1 MNEAASSRPPYH
13 VILPAFLN
21 LNLNLN
27 LTRMF
32 RTLLSLLAIVILAG
46 CSRPGDSE
54 ARRAHELLEGGRFEE
69 ARTLLDSSL
78 KQTPDSPALR
88 QERLHLALLLG
99 QPEIAAAEARQI
111 IRLNPKAQPYREPL
125 KDRLPAVRANA
136 LKALALDPPEKPS
149 PDSIIKAGFKDPDPT
164 VRREAAE
171 ATRILDSKEAIRI
184 LRTAAKDSDWL
195 TRAAAARLYG
205 QRGDTTL
212 IPDLFRML
220 QDADSYVRRFARRS
234 LLELADKAKPEAY
247 LPSLKSK
254 DRTTQIVAAL
264 ALVRL
269 NDGRGAEVLLAEISN
284 PLGIERIECVKAISK
299 LVDPRV
305 VPALRTATGDKDPE
319 VRVVSL
325 IALGLLKDKDSAPLL
340 KKISADPAA
349 PTDVK
354 LAAAKALD
362 LLQKPVETP

>member
-1 MNEAASSRPPYH
+1 MAQALLFLLLPP
-13 VILPAFLN
+13 LFL
-21 LNLNLN
+21 
-27 LTRMF
+27 
-32 RTLLSLLAIVILAG
+32 SG

-69 ARTLLDSSL
+69 ARTLIDTSL
-78 KQTPDSPALR
+78 KETPDSPSLR
-88 QERLHLALLLG
+88 QERMHLALLLS

-111 IRLNPKAQPYREPL
+111 LRLNPKAQPYREPL
-125 KDRLPAVRANA
+125 KDRLPAVRASA
-136 LKALALDPPEKPS
+136 LKALSLDPPDRPS
-149 PDSIIKAGFKDPDPT
+149 PSSLIKAGLKDPDPT

-171 ATRILDSKEAIRI
+171 ATRILDSKQAIKI

-195 TRAAAARLYG
+195 TRATAARLFG
-205 QRGDTTL
+205 QRGNPDL
-212 IPDLFRML
+212 IPDLFKML

-234 LLELADKAKPEAY
+234 LLELAEKAKPEAY
-247 LPSLKSK
+247 LPSLKSP

-269 NDGRGAEVLLAEISN
+269 NDGRGAEVLLEEIAN
-284 PLGIERIECVKAISK
+284 PLGIERVECVKAVSK

-325 IALGLLKDKDSAPLL
+325 IALGLLKDKDSAPLF
-340 KKISADPAA
+340 KKISADPTS
-349 PTDVK
+349 PKDVK

-362 LLQKPVETP
+362 LLTKPADQP

>member
-1 MNEAASSRPPYH
+1 
-13 VILPAFLN
+13 
-21 LNLNLN
+21 
-27 LTRMF
+27 MF

-69 ARTLLDSSL
+69 ARTLLDTSL

-99 QPEIAAAEARQI
+99 HAAAEARQI

-184 LRTAAKDSDWL
+184 LRTASKDSDWL
-195 TRAAAARLYG
+195 TRATAARLYG

-269 NDGRGAEVLLAEISN
+269 NDGRGAEVLLTEIAN
-284 PLGIERIECVKAISK
+284 PLGIERVECVKAISK

-340 KKISADPAA
+340 KKISADPAS
-349 PTDVK
+349 PKEVK

-362 LLQKPVETP
+362 LLTRPSDQP

>member
-69 ARTLLDSSL
+69 ARTLLDTSL

-340 KKISADPAA
+340 KKISADPAS
-349 PTDVK
+349 PKEVK

-362 LLQKPVETP
+362 LLTKPADQP

>member
-1 MNEAASSRPPYH
+1 
-13 VILPAFLN
+13 
-21 LNLNLN
+21 
-27 LTRMF
+27 MF
-32 RTLLSLLAIVILAG
+32 RSVLPLAIILSLAG

-54 ARRAHELLEGGRFEE
+54 ARRAHELLESGRFEE

-78 KQTPDSPALR
+78 KKNSDNPALR

-111 IRLNPKAQPYREPL
+111 LRLNPKAQPYRRPL
-125 KDRLPAVRANA
+125 EDRLPAVRANA
-136 LKALALDPPEKPS
+136 LKALALDPPERPNPGS
-149 PDSIIKAGFKDPDPT
+149 LIKTGLRDPDPT

-171 ATRILDSKEAIRI
+171 ATRILTSQEALKI
-184 LRTAAKDSDWL
+184 LRSAAKDSDWL
-195 TRAAAARLYG
+195 TRATAARLFG
-205 QRGDTTL
+205 QRGDPDL

-234 LLELADKAKPEAY
+234 LLELAEKAKPEAY
-247 LPSLKSK
+247 LSALKSR

-269 NDGRGAEVLLAEISN
+269 QDGRGVEVLLAEISN
-284 PLGIERIECVKAISK
+284 PLGIERVECVKAASK

-305 VPALRTATGDKDPE
+305 VPILRTATADQDSE

-325 IALGLLKDKDSAPLL
+325 IALGLLRDKDSVPLL
-340 KKISADPAA
+340 KKISADPAV
-349 PTDVK
+349 PREVK
-354 LAAAKALD
+354 LAATKALD
-362 LLQKPVETP
+362 LISRPPEKP

>member
-13 VILPAFLN
+13 GNLPAFLN

-69 ARTLLDSSL
+69 ARTLLDTSL

-195 TRAAAARLYG
+195 TRATAARLYG

-340 KKISADPAA
+340 KKISADPGS
-349 PTDVK
+349 PKEVK

-362 LLQKPVETP
+362 LLTKPADQP